1 MAGKGG
7 YRPGAG
13 RPKAQHT
20 IQAEAAKAELVKMF
34 LLKRKPIF
42 ERLIALAEAGDKDAR
57 KELFERVWGK
67 VSEQIDLGGEIK
79 HQLDVSEEVFTAIV
93 KRAANSLNKGGKG

>member
-20 IQAEAAKAELVKMF
+20 IQAEKAKQELVRMF
-34 LLKRKPIF
+34 LDAKKPIF
-42 ERLIALAEAGDKDAR
+42 ERLIKDAVAGDPQAR

-67 VSEQIDLGGEIK
+67 VRENVDLNANLNHTFDDLPEDIYKAIIERERKRIK
-79 HQLDVSEEVFTAIV
+79 ISSD
-93 KRAANSLNKGGKG
+93 